1 MEVIGLQRKGYFVRD
16 VAKLGGKSVSTVQ
29 R

>member
-16 VAKLGGKSVSTVQ
+16 VAKLSDKSVSTVQ